1 MDPNR
6 TITELC
12 RKYGVPREFGKR
24 LLPLLER
31 ARAAPRAKRRR
42 LTELVERSFA
52 EEARRLLAL
61 PSPRDLQPEEWGVV
75 KTVAGVLH
83 AWDPPIWL
91 RLWGQGR
98 RRR

>member
-24 LLPLLER
+24 MLPLLER
-31 ARAAPRAKRRR
+31 ARNASSAKRRR
-42 LTELVERSFA
+42 LVELVERSFA
-52 EEARRLLAL
+52 EEARRLLEL
-61 PSPRDLQPEEWGVV
+61 PSPRDFQPDEWGVI